1 MAKSTAR
8 AAGSRASP
16 RRSCRTGFVVT
27 PRSTTA
33 GIPDR
38 ATRPSRSPAVVRP
51 AVDVRTAGTVAA
63 RGSRCRRSWRRT
75 RGSGRSAARDLVA
88 QGTAPTVEHA
98 PERAGISRT
107 TAYRYFANQR
117 SLLVA
122 AHPET
127 VASSLLPPDAP
138 DDAVDRLRAVVERF
152 TELISDTEQQ
162 QRTML
167 RLSLEPAGAEPG
179 ALPLRQGRAIGW
191 IEEALEPL
199 RERLSDDGVHRLA
212 LAVRSATGIEAL
224 VWLTDVAAL
233 PRD

>member
-1 MAKSTAR
+1 MKTVSTETDVSTGR
-8 AAGSRASP
+8 WRQKQ
-16 RRSCRTGFVVT
+16 RT
-27 PRSTTA
+27 RQA
-33 GIPDR
+33 L
-38 ATRPSRSPAVVRP
+38 
-51 AVDVRTAGTVAA
+51 VDAA
-63 RGSRCRRSWRRT
+63 RELVTLGS
-75 RGSGRSAARDLVA
+75 
-88 QGTAPTVEHA
+88 APTVENA
-98 PERAGISRT
+98 AERAGISRT

-127 VASSLLPPDAP
+127 VASSLLPDDAP
-138 DDAVDRLRAVVERF
+138 DDAADRLRTVVERF
-152 TELISDTEQQ
+152 TDLISDTEQQ

-233 PRD
+233 PRDESLELMRWSAQALLQAALSDGPPPVGRRGRRGAAPR

>member
-1 MAKSTAR
+1 MRPVSTETDMSTGR
-8 AAGSRASP
+8 WRQKQ
-16 RRSCRTGFVVT
+16 RT
-27 PRSTTA
+27 RQA
-33 GIPDR
+33 LID
-38 ATRPSRSPAVVRP
+38 
-51 AVDVRTAGTVAA
+51 AA
-63 RGSRCRRSWRRT
+63 RELVTLGS
-75 RGSGRSAARDLVA
+75 
-88 QGTAPTVEHA
+88 APTVEHA
-98 PERAGISRT
+98 AERAGISRT

-138 DDAVDRLRAVVERF
+138 DDVAERLQVVVERF
-152 TELISDTEQQ
+152 TDLISDTEQQ

-167 RLSLEPAGAEPG
+167 RLSLEPPGAEPA

-199 RERLSDDGVHRLA
+199 RGRLSDDQVHRLA

-233 PRD
+233 PRGEALALMRWSAQALLHAALSDGPPPSRTDHSGSFSPDPPTR